1 MPLKAVIV
9 GAGEV
14 GFHLASVLS
23 KEGHEVSV
31 IDRSAEAIDRVNEL
45 LDCLTIV
52 GHGASVKCMRNAET
66 AKADLF
72 VAVMDADEAN
82 LLACLAAR
90 AMGAKRT
97 VARVSSWVYV
107 RDVRRVYRELLNLD
121 LIISPESLA
130 AAEIAKSV
138 KSPAVLRLESFAA
151 GKVLVKQLRIDKAC
165 KFARKKLKDISLPEG
180 TLVAGVLR
188 GDKMIVPRGDDEL
201 QIGDSAYIIGKTESM
216 ERIEKTFGLETPP
229 AQHVVIMGG
238 GEVGFQTAQMLR
250 RSHLNVKIIEKD
262 AGRCAHLSEY
272 LHGVTVLHGDGTELS
287 MLGEELSGVDLFV
300 GVSGDDEV
308 NILSALLAKEL
319 GASTS
324 VVLVNKPDYAAVCER
339 IGVDKAISERL
350 LTANAILRFLHRS
363 DVVSVEVL
371 ESGKAEVLEMI
382 VGPKSRVLEKT
393 LSESRFP
400 NGSLVGAIVRGD
412 DVIVP
417 RGGDVLQRGDSII
430 LFVLPEVVD
439 KVEKLLGN

>member
-1 MPLKAVIV
+1 M
-9 GAGEV
+9 
-14 GFHLASVLS
+14 LS
-23 KEGHEVSV
+23 HEGHEVSV
-31 IDRSAEAIDRVNEL
+31 IDRSSDAIDRVNES

-52 GHGASVKCMRNAET
+52 GHGAGVKSLRNAET

-72 VAVMDADEAN
+72 VAVTDGDEAN
-82 LLACLAAR
+82 LLSCLAAR
-90 AMGAKRT
+90 SMGAKRT

-107 RDVRRVYRELLNLD
+107 RGARRLYRDLLNLD
-121 LIISPESLA
+121 LIISPEALA
-130 AAEIAKSV
+130 SAEITKSV

-151 GKVLVKQLRIDKAC
+151 GKVLVKQLKIGRDN

-188 GDKMIVPRGDDEL
+188 GDDMIVPRGDDEL
-201 QIGDSAYIIGKTESM
+201 QIGDSAYVIGKTESM
-216 ERIEKTFGLETPP
+216 ERIEKLFGLEVPP
-229 AQHVVIMGG
+229 TQRVVIMGG

-250 RSHLNVKIIEKD
+250 RSHLDVRIIEKD

-272 LHGVTVLHGDGTELS
+272 LQGVTVLHGDGTQLS
-287 MLGEELSGVDLFV
+287 LLREELSDIDLFV

-319 GASTS
+319 GATKS
-324 VVLVNKPDYAAVCER
+324 VVLVNKPDYATVYEK

-350 LTANAILRFLHRS
+350 LTANAILRFLRRGE
-363 DVVSVEVL
+363 VVSVAVL
-371 ESGKAEVLEMI
+371 ESGKAEVLEII
-382 VGPKSRVLEKT
+382 VGPKSRVLEKN
-393 LSESRFP
+393 LSEARFP
-400 NGSLVGAIVRGD
+400 KGSLVGAIVRGE

-417 RGGDVLQRGDSII
+417 GGDAVLHRGDSVI

-439 KVEKLLGN
+439 KVEKLLRS